1 MSPDDLMRQI
11 DDLSSH
17 VWMVRTFIKHSEE
30 AEEDDELAKV
40 HRELY
45 DFMIALGPGVDAQ
58 DSEMFLKACQKKI
71 GKLQRATELFELIQ
85 PDISDH
91 TNFKM
96 AVRSLRL
103 AVDQVVKLAEQSK
116 GMMQ

>member
-1 MSPDDLMRQI
+1 MTPDDAMKQI

-45 DFMIALGPGVDAQ
+45 DFMIALGPGVDAE

-71 GKLQRATELFELIQ
+71 AKLKRATELFEEIQ

-103 AVDQVVKLAEQSK
+103 AVDRISDLVQQSK
-116 GMMQ
+116 AIES